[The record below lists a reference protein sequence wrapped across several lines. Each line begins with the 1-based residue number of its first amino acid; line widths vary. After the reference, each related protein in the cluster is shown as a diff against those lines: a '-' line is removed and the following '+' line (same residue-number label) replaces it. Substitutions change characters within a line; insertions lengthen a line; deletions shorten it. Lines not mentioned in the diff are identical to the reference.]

1 MYELKDR
8 IHENGIDYILCGDYY
23 IPEWQIP
30 QNDRPIGHFGRMRK
44 AYLKEYRPALYAGYI
59 ARGTLF
65 DHCTDINEQAQQRLE
80 VMMEQIV
87 HEWGI
92 KEEMSVS
99 TTSSLMRCCVE
110 QSFPTGILLY
120 CEQVY

>member
-1 MYELKDR
+1 MNELKDR

-30 QNDRPIGHFGRMRK
+30 QNDRPIGHYGRMRK

-65 DHCTDINEQAQQRLE
+65 DHCADINEQAQRRLE

-87 HEWGI
+87 HEMGRQRGNEVHRPAGLG
-92 KEEMSVS
+92 KPDESG
-99 TTSSLMRCCVE
+99 TALRR
-110 QSFPTGILLY
+110 
-120 CEQVY
+120 

>member
-1 MYELKDR
+1 MIHPPYCSVSDR
-8 IHENGIDYILCGDYY
+8 
-23 IPEWQIP
+23 Q
-30 QNDRPIGHFGRMRK
+30 

-65 DHCTDINEQAQQRLE
+65 DHCADINEQAQQRLE

-92 KEEMSVS
+92 KEEMKS
-99 TTSSLMRCCVE
+99 TDPLGWASLMNQARHCADEV
-110 QSFPTGILLY
+110 ILNELIY
-120 CEQVY
+120 D